1 MFDAGVV
8 RALAFDGRTT
18 LHDVFV
24 YSVRSTSTPADELMN
39 INEIFYNSAG
49 RLRSVWR
56 LLVFALTCFC
66 ALTALFRTTE
76 FGLRLVLPRETY
88 RSLFVEGDIGFI
100 TQSVLIVIPAA
111 LIGWGCSFAF
121 EALPWRALGWALHRG
136 WMSDALKGLLVGA
149 VSIGVAAAIGA
160 AVGGCR
166 LSFPAQPDMLA
177 FARTLLASGFIFMLG
192 AAAEEMLF
200 RGYPL
205 QTLMRSWPVWV
216 ALIPTSVPFALVHLE
231 NPNVVP
237 GFTMANTVLA
247 GAWLAV
253 AYWRTRSLWF
263 PLGVHW
269 GWNWM
274 QGAVLGSPVSG
285 ITKITPDPLV
295 RFADNGPAWI
305 GGGAYG
311 IEGGAA
317 CTLALLLSILFIWRT
332 RFVSATPELK
342 RFTDDENPSNHITAF
357 DSSRAVDER
366 RAE

>member
-1 MFDAGVV
+1 
-8 RALAFDGRTT
+8 
-18 LHDVFV
+18 
-24 YSVRSTSTPADELMN
+24 MN
-39 INEIFYNSAG
+39 INEIFFNAAG

-56 LLVFALTCFC
+56 LLVFAFTCYC
-66 ALTALFRTTE
+66 VLTALFYATSV
-76 FGLRLVLPRETY
+76 GLRLVLPRETY
-88 RSLFVEGDIGFI
+88 RSIFVEGNFGFI
-100 TQSVLIVIPAA
+100 TQSVLIFIPAA
-111 LIGWGCSFAF
+111 LIGWACSLAF

-136 WMSDALKGLLVGA
+136 WMSDTLKGLLVGA
-149 VSIGVAAAIGA
+149 ASIGVAAAIGT

-166 LSFPAQPDMLA
+166 FSVTAQPDTLA
-177 FARTLLASGFIFMLG
+177 FARTFAVSGVIFMLG

-205 QTLMRSWPVWV
+205 QTLMRSWPILP
-216 ALIPTSVPFALVHLE
+216 ALVVSSITFALVHME

-237 GFTMANTVLA
+237 AFTFVNTAMA
-247 GAWLAV
+247 GAWLAI

-285 ITKITPDPLV
+285 ITKIAPDPLM
-295 RFADNGPAWI
+295 RFADQGPAWI

-317 CTLALLLSILFIWRT
+317 CTLALVLSMVFIWRT
-332 RFVSATPELK
+332 RLVSATPELK
-342 RFTDDENPSNHITAF
+342 HFTDGENLNLNVVALDE
-357 DSSRAVDER
+357 SRTEDAQ
-366 RAE
+366 RAG

>member
-1 MFDAGVV
+1 
-8 RALAFDGRTT
+8 
-18 LHDVFV
+18 
-24 YSVRSTSTPADELMN
+24 MN
-39 INEIFYNSAG
+39 INEIFFNPAG

-56 LLVFALTCFC
+56 LLVFAFVCFST
-66 ALTALFRTTE
+66 LLALFEATN
-76 FGLRLVLPRETY
+76 FGLKLLLPRETY
-88 RSLFVEGDIGFI
+88 KSLFVEGNLGFI
-100 TQSVLIVIPAA
+100 TQSLLIFIPAA
-111 LIGWGCSFAF
+111 LIGWACSLAF

-136 WMSDALKGLLVGA
+136 WMSDTLKGLLVG
-149 VSIGVAAAIGA
+149 VISIGIAAAIGT

-166 LSFPAQPDMLA
+166 FTVPTQLDALA
-177 FARTLLASGFIFMLG
+177 FARTFALSGFIFMLG

-205 QTLMRSWPVWV
+205 QTLMRSWPIWV
-216 ALIPTSVPFALVHLE
+216 ALIPTSIPFALVHLE

-285 ITKITPDPLV
+285 ITKLTPDPLM
-295 RFADNGPAWI
+295 R
-305 GGGAYG
+305 
-311 IEGGAA
+311 
-317 CTLALLLSILFIWRT
+317 
-332 RFVSATPELK
+332 
-342 RFTDDENPSNHITAF
+342 
-357 DSSRAVDER
+357 
-366 RAE
+366 